1 MKLKSLFVVIGSLLS
16 LSAISNVE
24 DGVQV
29 LGTAPSDSDIEMVRA
44 GAKAHCKEITDY
56 EEKEQCAMD
65 YYAAHNFDGEP
76 DCEE

>member
-1 MKLKSLFVVIGSLLS
+1 MKKILLTTVLFS
-16 LSAISNVE
+16 LSTASLATVE
-24 DGVQV
+24 DGVAV
-29 LGTAPSDSDIEMVRA
+29 LTGNPSDSDIEMVRA
-44 GAKAHCKEITDY
+44 GAKSSCSEITDY

>member
-1 MKLKSLFVVIGSLLS
+1 MKTGIALICVLFSTLTMAS
-16 LSAISNVE
+16 KE

-29 LGTAPSDSDIEMVRA
+29 LGATPSEAQIEMVRA
-44 GAKAHCKEITDY
+44 GAKQSCSEITDY

>member
-1 MKLKSLFVVIGSLLS
+1 MKKLAILFGMAMFS
-16 LSAISNVE
+16 SASMATVE
-24 DGVQV
+24 DGVSV
-29 LGTAPSDSDIEMVRA
+29 LGATPTEAEIEMVRA
-44 GAKAHCKEITDY
+44 GAKSACSEITDY

>member
-1 MKLKSLFVVIGSLLS
+1 MKTGI
-16 LSAISNVE
+16 AIVCILISTLAMANKE
-24 DGVQV
+24 DGVQE
-29 LGTAPSDSDIEMVRA
+29 LGTNPTEAQIEMVRA
-44 GAKAHCKEITDY
+44 GAKKSCSEITDY